1 MKELQTPN
9 AVEFGNESIES
20 YTAAIQADLRKI
32 QTRNW
37 WSWSNT
43 VVIVLLLTSAIMSFS
58 LPSLLR
64 GDETFPKLN
73 LNLAMRGLVA
83 LVLLFTIYSLWQQ
96 LRIKR
101 LCSEIQEKQASAE
114 TLYRLAMFDPLTG
127 LHNRRFAE
135 PRMEAEVSRAQR
147 KASPLTL
154 LLLDLDGFKQINDQ
168 HGHPAGDAVLR
179 AFADHLKKATRGSDL
194 AARLGGDEFMLL
206 LPDCDLKQ
214 LQFILARLLPFR
226 IEIAGESVGVTFSA
240 GWREYER
247 GQKPA
252 EFLEAADR
260 ALYENKR
267 ASRQTVTTPPATPAA
282 TAEPEP
288 VHSS

>member
-1 MKELQTPN
+1 MGAHLKDEKN
-9 AVEFGNESIES
+9 ANQVGLGNESIES

-64 GDETFPKLN
+64 GEETFPKLN
-73 LNLAMRGLVA
+73 LNLAMRGLVG
-83 LVLLFTIYSLWQQ
+83 LVLLFTVYSLWQQ
-96 LRIKR
+96 LRIKS
-101 LCSEIQEKQASAE
+101 LCTEIQEKQASTE
-114 TLYRLAMFDPLTG
+114 TLYKLAMFDPLTG
-127 LHNRRFAE
+127 LYNRRFAE
-135 PRMEAEVSRAQR
+135 PRMESEVSRAQR

-179 AFADHLKKATRGSDL
+179 AFADHLKNATRGSDL

-206 LPDCDLKQ
+206 LPDCDSKQ
-214 LQFILARLLPFR
+214 LQAVLARLVPFQL
-226 IEIAGESVGVTFSA
+226 EIGGESVAVTFSA
-240 GWREYER
+240 GWREYQR

-267 ASRQTVTTPPATPAA
+267 SRQTVSTPAPA
-282 TAEPEP
+282 ASPDQVP
-288 VHSS
+288 VL

>member
-1 MKELQTPN
+1 LVGAHLKDEKN
-9 AVEFGNESIES
+9 ANQVGLGNESIES

-64 GDETFPKLN
+64 GEETFPKLN
-73 LNLAMRGLVA
+73 LNLAMRGLVG

-96 LRIKR
+96 LRIKG
-101 LCSEIQEKQASAE
+101 LCTEIQEKQANAE

-179 AFADHLKKATRGSDL
+179 AFADHLKNATRGSDL

-226 IEIAGESVGVTFSA
+226 IEIGGESVGVTFSA
-240 GWREYER
+240 GWREYQR

-267 ASRQTVTTPPATPAA
+267 SSRQTVTTPATSS
-282 TAEPEP
+282 EP
-288 VHSS
+288 VPVH

>member
-1 MKELQTPN
+1 
-9 AVEFGNESIES
+9 
-20 YTAAIQADLRKI
+20 
-32 QTRNW
+32 
-37 WSWSNT
+37 
-43 VVIVLLLTSAIMSFS
+43 
-58 LPSLLR
+58 
-64 GDETFPKLN
+64 
-73 LNLAMRGLVA
+73 
-83 LVLLFTIYSLWQQ
+83 
-96 LRIKR
+96 
-101 LCSEIQEKQASAE
+101 
-114 TLYRLAMFDPLTG
+114 
-127 LHNRRFAE
+127 
-135 PRMEAEVSRAQR
+135 MEAEVSRAQR

-179 AFADHLKKATRGSDL
+179 AFADHLKNATRGSDL

-226 IEIAGESVGVTFSA
+226 IEIGGESVGVTFSA
-240 GWREYER
+240 GWREYQR

-267 ASRQTVTTPPATPAA
+267 SSRQTVTTPATSS
-282 TAEPEP
+282 EP
-288 VHSS
+288 VPVH